1 MMARRQEPEDRYS
14 HARQTAMATATRLA
28 LTNVEEAIAHMAR
41 NPILVGTASRIVVAD
56 DHPLIRH
63 ALTTTIDEQADLEA
77 VAEATNGLEA
87 LELCRRF
94 QPELVLMDV
103 LMPKMDG
110 LEATRQIK
118 REFPR
123 TSVLMLTAVED
134 PIYLSEALKA
144 GAAGYVH
151 KWATTQETIGAV
163 RKVLE
168 GESSLDQEVAT
179 QLLKRLMDEPKPDQN
194 GRANGESASGLLSAR
209 ESEVLRLVARGYT
222 NQQIAR
228 ELLISVSTV
237 KKHVRSVISKL
248 GVSDRTQAAVRAV
261 ELGVLARCREK

>member
-1 MMARRQEPEDRYS
+1 MAQQS
-14 HARQTAMATATRLA
+14 HPAADS
-28 LTNVEEAIAHMAR
+28 
-41 NPILVGTASRIVVAD
+41 PSRIVVAD

-63 ALTTTIDEQADLEA
+63 ALTTTIDEQPDLEA
-77 VAEATNGLEA
+77 VGEATDGLEA
-87 LELCRRF
+87 VELCRRF

-110 LEATRQIK
+110 LEATRRIK

-123 TSVLMLTAVED
+123 TSVLVLTAVDD

-144 GAAGYVH
+144 GAAGYVQ
-151 KWATTQETIGAV
+151 KGATTQETIGAV

-168 GESSLDQEVAT
+168 GESSLDQQLAT
-179 QLLKRLMDEPKPDQN
+179 QLLKRLMENPKPEPN
-194 GRANGESASGLLSAR
+194 GVPNKESLSGLLSTR
-209 ESEVLRLVARGYT
+209 ESEVLGLVARGYT

-228 ELLISVSTV
+228 NLLISLSTV
-237 KKHVRSVISKL
+237 KKHVRNAICKL

-261 ELGVLARCREK
+261 ELGMLGKCKEE

>member
-1 MMARRQEPEDRYS
+1 MAQQSRPAGDS
-14 HARQTAMATATRLA
+14 
-28 LTNVEEAIAHMAR
+28 
-41 NPILVGTASRIVVAD
+41 PSRIVVAD

-63 ALTTTIDEQADLEA
+63 ALTTTIDEQLDLEA
-77 VAEATNGLEA
+77 VGGFTDGLEA
-87 LELCRRF
+87 VELCRRF

-123 TSVLMLTAVED
+123 TSVLVLTAAQD
-134 PIYLSEALKA
+134 PSYLSEALKA
-144 GAAGYVH
+144 GAAGYVQ
-151 KWATTQETIGAV
+151 KGATTQQTLEAV

-168 GESSLDQEVAT
+168 GESSLDQELAT
-179 QLLKRLMDEPKPDQN
+179 QLLKRLMEDPKPEPN
-194 GRANGESASGLLSAR
+194 GRAKGKSLAGLLSTR

-228 ELLISVSTV
+228 YLLISVSTV
-237 KKHVRSVISKL
+237 KKHVRSAISKL
-248 GVSDRTQAAVRAV
+248 GVSDRTQAAVRAA
-261 ELGVLARCREK
+261 ELGVLAQCTEE

>member
-1 MMARRQEPEDRYS
+1 MAQQS
-14 HARQTAMATATRLA
+14 HPAADS
-28 LTNVEEAIAHMAR
+28 
-41 NPILVGTASRIVVAD
+41 PSRIVVAD

-63 ALTTTIDEQADLEA
+63 ALTTTIDEQPDLEA
-77 VAEATNGLEA
+77 VGEATDGLEA
-87 LELCRRF
+87 VELCRRF

-110 LEATRQIK
+110 LEATRRIK

-123 TSVLMLTAVED
+123 TSVLVLTAVDD

-144 GAAGYVH
+144 GAAGYVQ
-151 KWATTQETIGAV
+151 KGATTQETIGAV

-168 GESSLDQEVAT
+168 GESSLDQQLAT
-179 QLLKRLMDEPKPDQN
+179 QLLKRLMENPKPEPN
-194 GRANGESASGLLSAR
+194 GVPNKESLSGLLSTR
-209 ESEVLRLVARGYT
+209 ESEGLGLVARGYT

-228 ELLISVSTV
+228 NLLISLSTV
-237 KKHVRSVISKL
+237 KKHVRNAICKL

-261 ELGVLARCREK
+261 ELGVLGKCKEE

>member
-1 MMARRQEPEDRYS
+1 MAQQSRPAADS
-14 HARQTAMATATRLA
+14 
-28 LTNVEEAIAHMAR
+28 
-41 NPILVGTASRIVVAD
+41 ASRIVVAD

-63 ALTTTIDEQADLEA
+63 ALTTTIDEQPDLEA
-77 VAEATNGLEA
+77 VGEATDGLEA
-87 LELCRRF
+87 VELCRRF

-110 LEATRQIK
+110 LEATRRIK

-123 TSVLMLTAVED
+123 TSVLVLTAVDD

-144 GAAGYVH
+144 GAAGYVQ
-151 KWATTQETIGAV
+151 KGATTQETIGAV

-168 GESSLDQEVAT
+168 GESSLDQQLAT
-179 QLLKRLMDEPKPDQN
+179 QLLKRLMENPKPEPN
-194 GRANGESASGLLSAR
+194 GVPNKESLSGLLSTR
-209 ESEVLRLVARGYT
+209 ESEVLGLVARGYT

-228 ELLISVSTV
+228 NLLISLSTV
-237 KKHVRSVISKL
+237 KKHVRNAICKL

-261 ELGVLARCREK
+261 ELGMLGKCKEE